1 MFKGIML
8 AKSDKEFKA
17 ELAEIDEKS
26 LPEGNVTIRVEYST
40 INYKDGLAITNK
52 APLVR
57 AWPMVAGIDGAGVV
71 DKNS

>member
-8 AKSDKEFKA
+8 NKSDAEFKA

-26 LPEGNVTIRVEYST
+26 LPEGDVTIRVEYSA

-71 DKNS
+71 DVNS